1 MLNRLRFWL
10 KKVHNADIAA
20 LPVNF
25 SICAVVSKRQLYNSV
40 EVGMKLIFCID
51 EKKGMMF
58 FGKRQSQ
65 DSVLREHVAKL
76 VANVPLWMNHY
87 SASQFDTESIPNLN
101 IDDAFL
107 QEAAQGE
114 YCFVE
119 DAPLAPFE
127 KWIERIAIFRWDRTY
142 PADRYFDL
150 QLGSGQ
156 WHLVGT
162 SEFAGHSHDLITM
175 EVYER

>member
-1 MLNRLRFWL
+1 MIVITCLDQKN
-10 KKVHNADIAA
+10 
-20 LPVNF
+20 
-25 SICAVVSKRQLYNSV
+25 
-40 EVGMKLIFCID
+40 
-51 EKKGMMF
+51 GMMF
-58 FGKRQSQ
+58 NHRRQSQ

-87 SASQFDTESIPNLN
+87 SARQFDTESITNLN
-101 IDDAFL
+101 IDD
-107 QEAAQGE
+107 
-114 YCFVE
+114 
-119 DAPLAPFE
+119 
-127 KWIERIAIFRWDRTY
+127 AIFRWDRTY
-142 PADRYFDL
+142 PTDRYFDL

>member
-1 MLNRLRFWL
+1 MIVITCLDQKN
-10 KKVHNADIAA
+10 
-20 LPVNF
+20 
-25 SICAVVSKRQLYNSV
+25 
-40 EVGMKLIFCID
+40 
-51 EKKGMMF
+51 GMMF
-58 FGKRQSQ
+58 NHRRQSQ

-119 DAPLAPFE
+119 DAPLASFE
-127 KWIERIAIFRWDRTY
+127 KWIERIVIFIPLIGISICSWDLANGIWLARLSLRGILT
-142 PADRYFDL
+142 
-150 QLGSGQ
+150 
-156 WHLVGT
+156 T
-162 SEFAGHSHDLITM
+162 
-175 EVYER
+175 

>member
-1 MLNRLRFWL
+1 MIVITCLDQKN
-10 KKVHNADIAA
+10 
-20 LPVNF
+20 
-25 SICAVVSKRQLYNSV
+25 
-40 EVGMKLIFCID
+40 
-51 EKKGMMF
+51 GMMF
-58 FGKRQSQ
+58 NHRRQSQ
-65 DSVLREHVAKL
+65 DSILREHVAKL

-101 IDDAFL
+101 IDDTFL

-119 DAPLAPFE
+119 DAPLASFE
-127 KWIERIAIFRWDRTY
+127 KWIERIVIFRWNRTY

-162 SEFAGHSHDLITM
+162 SEFVGHSHDMITM

>member
-1 MLNRLRFWL
+1 MIVITCLDQKN
-10 KKVHNADIAA
+10 
-20 LPVNF
+20 
-25 SICAVVSKRQLYNSV
+25 
-40 EVGMKLIFCID
+40 
-51 EKKGMMF
+51 GMMF
-58 FGKRQSQ
+58 NQRRQSQ

-119 DAPLAPFE
+119 DAPLASFE
-127 KWIERIAIFRWDRTY
+127 NSLLCGARCARRS
-142 PADRYFDL
+142 A
-150 QLGSGQ
+150 
-156 WHLVGT
+156 
-162 SEFAGHSHDLITM
+162 
-175 EVYER
+175 

>member
-1 MLNRLRFWL
+1 MIVITCLDQKN
-10 KKVHNADIAA
+10 
-20 LPVNF
+20 
-25 SICAVVSKRQLYNSV
+25 
-40 EVGMKLIFCID
+40 
-51 EKKGMMF
+51 GMMF
-58 FGKRQSQ
+58 NHRRQSQ

-87 SASQFDTESIPNLN
+87 SASQFHAESIPNLN

-127 KWIERIAIFRWDRTY
+127 KWIERIAILDGIASIPLTGISICSWDLANGIWLARLSLRGILT
-142 PADRYFDL
+142 
-150 QLGSGQ
+150 
-156 WHLVGT
+156 T
-162 SEFAGHSHDLITM
+162 
-175 EVYER
+175 